1 MKKYKC
7 SICNE
12 KGHNKTNCLIKNLP
26 EKEIQDY
33 IIHRFKLRQDFE
45 YKILNGSI
53 DLIDNFD
60 IYDKYLKM
68 ITDLRLKNKKNRYK
82 MYKVSRNIY
91 HEKNFNFSN
100 IDSNLNIIN
109 NLSLQIRTVNGFII
123 HKRKFLDRY
132 KNRILNNYY
141 MLVIEILEKEHEN
154 KIETYDNKL
163 NFWFNLNGDNKH
175 IPDLCINLI
184 SSFLYV

>member
-1 MKKYKC
+1 
-7 SICNE
+7 
-12 KGHNKTNCLIKNLP
+12 
-26 EKEIQDY
+26 
-33 IIHRFKLRQDFE
+33 
-45 YKILNGSI
+45 
-53 DLIDNFD
+53 
-60 IYDKYLKM
+60 
-68 ITDLRLKNKKNRYK
+68 

-91 HEKNFNFSN
+91 HEKNFNFYN

-109 NLSLQIRTVNGFII
+109 NLSLQIRTVNGFIL